1 MKSTWIFLFLMIS
14 FVLSAQENYMSL
26 CFVGNLPLGNFS
38 STNNL
43 TSDGFALNGF
53 GGEYSGTY
61 FITSNV
67 GFGGNIRFTS
77 NTIDDNAARTLLR
90 EEIPDDLPLENALLG
105 IGIWKQ
111 VYLVIGPYFSLPLP
125 NLNFDAFALIGINVI
140 MPPEMKITAFFDEV
154 SYSRNFS
161 VQSVSYA
168 VDLGIALRYHL
179 NENYSLRMFSSY
191 FQSNSKGTVREE
203 FDLDGDG
210 NSDIEERDQSL
221 TIQSVNL
228 GIGIVYR
235 F

>member
-1 MKSTWIFLFLMIS
+1 MMQSKCIDGMSVSVQFGDIGRDDLDLAMKVSHVGWDIETSGLDWRNCKIGTCQ
-14 FVLSAQENYMSL
+14 LSIAEEKVVVIQM
-26 CFVGNLPLGNFS
+26 
-38 STNNL
+38 
-43 TSDGFALNGF
+43 
-53 GGEYSGTY
+53 
-61 FITSNV
+61 
-67 GFGGNIRFTS
+67 
-77 NTIDDNAARTLLR
+77 R
-90 EEIPDDLPLENALLG
+90 EEIPDNLPLENALLG
-105 IGIWKQ
+105 TGIWKQ

-140 MPPEMKITAFFDEV
+140 MPPEMKITAFFDEI